1 MTNLLFFRNIF
12 LFFSCHKLISKC
24 MFSFFVLSFLIYNNT
39 VYGTNEIEKTNAN
52 INDFFLN
59 NFSQLSKNNDES
71 LLVNI
76 PPSNITN
83 LTHNDQ
89 DSVYGQIA
97 ALENNVYLV
106 WQESIGEK
114 VPKQNYDIYFMK
126 SQDNGETFDKPINIS
141 NNIGFSEHPQ
151 IAVSKN
157 GIFVVWADNTNSNNT
172 EIMFSKSLDNGTT
185 FGEVRNLSNNL
196 KNSNN
201 VEISVS
207 NQNVYVVWQDSDPKT
222 KESNIIFKASLDNG
236 NTFNDAIEISN
247 KVTDSYPKINSYDDY
262 VYLVW
267 NSENTKSSND
277 GSSGLFF
284 VKSSDRGNHFD
295 KNVQLSDTDFGEA
308 QLSADENEVLVVW
321 GGIHSKNIHN
331 LYFVKSNNN
340 GNSFTN
346 PEIIFNNI
354 FESNS
359 KNYNENLAKTI
370 NNPRNVEL
378 PTNDLSF
385 IVWQDKLSENNE
397 DILLMAN
404 NKAKNDYSK
413 ILNLSNNNGISE
425 CPSIAISDNNLY
437 ILWEDINPGNH
448 EIFFWKF
455 FL

>member
-1 MTNLLFFRNIF
+1 MTNLLFFRNIT
-12 LFFSCHKLISKC
+12 LFFNCHKLISKC
-24 MFSFFVLSFLIYNNT
+24 ILSFFVLSFLIYNNQ
-39 VYGTNEIEKTNAN
+39 VYGTNEIEKTN
-52 INDFFLN
+52 NDLFLN
-59 NFSQLSKNNDES
+59 NFSQLSKNNYES
-71 LLVNI
+71 LVINI
-76 PPSNITN
+76 PSSNITN
-83 LTHNDQ
+83 LTNNDQ

-114 VPKQNYDIYFMK
+114 LPKKNYDIYFMK
-126 SQDNGETFDKPINIS
+126 SKDNGETFDKPINIS

-172 EIMFSKSLDNGTT
+172 EILFTKSLDNGTT

-236 NTFNDAIEISN
+236 NTFNDAIEISK
-247 KVTDSYPKINSYDDY
+247 KVTDSYPKINSYGDY

-267 NSENTKSSND
+267 NSENTKTLKD

-284 VKSSDRGNHFD
+284 VKSSDRGNDFD
-295 KNVQLSDTDFGEA
+295 KIIQISDTNFGEA

-331 LYFVKSNNN
+331 LYFVKSNDN

-354 FESNS
+354 SESNS
-359 KNYNENLAKTI
+359 QNYNEKLAKTI

-378 PTNDLSF
+378 PTNDPSF
-385 IVWQDKLSENNE
+385 VVWQDKLSENNE

-404 NKAKNDYSK
+404 NQAKNDYPK
-413 ILNLSNNNGISE
+413 ILNLSNNSGISE
-425 CPSIAISDNNLY
+425 CPSITISDNNIY
-437 ILWEDINPGNH
+437 IVWEDINPGNH